1 MFQLVYLVVV
11 NGTSILLLHQ
21 IEDIKMRQVNTLDST
36 QFYDTVV
43 NAKGIQLVDFYAEWC
58 GPCKVMNPLMQQL
71 QDDLDGK
78 ITVVKVDVD
87 SHPDI
92 PARYAVRGMPTMM
105 IFKDGQP
112 EDVIVGA
119 QSYQALRAR
128 VDKHL

>member
-1 MFQLVYLVVV
+1 M
-11 NGTSILLLHQ
+11 S
-21 IEDIKMRQVNTLDST
+21 QVTTLDPT
-36 QFYDTVV
+36 QFNEIVV
-43 NAKGIQLVDFYAEWC
+43 NAKGLQLVDFYAEWC
-58 GPCKVMNPLMQQL
+58 GPCKVMDPLMQQL
-71 QDDLDGK
+71 KDELDGK

-119 QSYQALRAR
+119 QSYKALRAR
-128 VDKHL
+128 IDKHL